1 MKKPDDWGIDG
12 AEFEQEQPPQEQPPG
27 HSDEAT
33 ALETMLRWIDEDYGD
48 LGAPVLELMEWAR
61 LRPEM
66 SYVDIIR
73 EVSLNWSK

>member
-1 MKKPDDWGIDG
+1 MTDDFPDV
-12 AEFEQEQPPQEQPPG
+12 PG
-27 HSDEAT
+27 YSDEIQS
-33 ALETMLRWIDEDYGD
+33 LEKMLRWIDEDYGD